1 MSSWLPVM
9 LLLWSVCGGVLWRT
23 SSLWDALMATCLS
36 GRWRQVGVAGWV
48 CEGIGVSGASPLTG
62 SLDRC
67 VGGVAADII
76 LKHSQA
82 PPSASDGA
90 EATALRV
97 INLHPLLSDPVIQV
111 SQRCLCACRWQLT
124 HLSEGCRQTTS
135 HGTCH
140 PSCPPQ
146 VLQFNPMV
154 IISLLSK
161 APELLALPQQRERQ
175 QIQSGFRQY
184 LQARR
189 HFVADLAGSDKRSEV
204 DLEMTR
210 DHLAQK
216 VASVRQEQ
224 LQGDWPKHIIGIVRL
239 LLSCL
244 HAWGADRDLDRDLE
258 GRVGLIRPI
267 RPITFGLAS
276 RGGALSLVLPC
287 RRSVATPPASPQT
300 SKMSLATPFSRL
312 SSVDLASIQDQRW
325 GLSQLLTTQHLLTVV
340 SVANTL
346 MTYIRGAQL
355 LALAASRPAR
365 DSLSEDSE
373 EEDTP
378 DEGTRVGGFA
388 GVVPCCV

>member
-1 MSSWLPVM
+1 M
-9 LLLWSVCGGVLWRT
+9 
-23 SSLWDALMATCLS
+23 
-36 GRWRQVGVAGWV
+36 
-48 CEGIGVSGASPLTG
+48 
-62 SLDRC
+62 
-67 VGGVAADII
+67 
-76 LKHSQA
+76 
-82 PPSASDGA
+82 
-90 EATALRV
+90 
-97 INLHPLLSDPVIQV
+97 
-111 SQRCLCACRWQLT
+111 
-124 HLSEGCRQTTS
+124 
-135 HGTCH
+135 CH
-140 PSCPPQ
+140 PPCPPQ

-216 VASVRQEQ
+216 VASVREEQ
-224 LQGDWPKHIIGIVRL
+224 LQGEWPKHIIGIVRL

-267 RPITFGLAS
+267 QPITFGLAS

-287 RRSVATPPASPQT
+287 RRSFAMPPASPQS
-300 SKMSLATPFSRL
+300 SKVSLATPFSRL

-355 LALAASRPAR
+355 LALAASRPAG

-388 GVVPCCV
+388 GVAPMLCLTLSPSP